1 MKDASEADFGAC
13 IKIREGVENEHAVW
27 LKLHE
32 GNTEEENN
40 G

>member
-1 MKDASEADFGAC
+1 VKDASEADFGAC